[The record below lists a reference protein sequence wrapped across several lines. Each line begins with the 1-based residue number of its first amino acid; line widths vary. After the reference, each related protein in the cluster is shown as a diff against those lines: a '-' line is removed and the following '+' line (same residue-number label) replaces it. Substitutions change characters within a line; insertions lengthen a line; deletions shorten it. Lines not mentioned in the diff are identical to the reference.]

1 MEYLLIRKDT
11 THFQKRGY
19 GTVIYIMRYGL
30 AYIPCMQ
37 AMARVPGPIWGP
49 DHRAQFCQVDLFG

>member
-1 MEYLLIRKDT
+1 MEYLLITKDT

-19 GTVIYIMRYGL
+19 GTVIYQMRYGL

-37 AMARVPGPIWGP
+37 VMARVPGPTCVPITGLSSA
-49 DHRAQFCQVDLFG
+49 R

>member
-1 MEYLLIRKDT
+1 MEYLLITKDT

-19 GTVIYIMRYGL
+19 GNLIYLMRFVL

-37 AMARVPGPIWGP
+37 AMARVAGPRLVSITGLSSAW
-49 DHRAQFCQVDLFG
+49 